1 MTASLLGWSLSALT
15 SAALFTMGASSA
27 LLVIAHGVRRVHNFR
42 VRKSLAR
49 ARAEVVGLVMDET
62 SDMDR
67 VRIGGTIRRRDLEEV
82 LVGMALKVDGAARA
96 RLAQI
101 AVTHGFVERSV
112 YLLDSPRK
120 KTRGRALRLLEV
132 SFGSGGNEST
142 GGVRVPLDVAGHAVP
157 GLTASLRDKNPEIRA
172 GAALV
177 LGAIG
182 QKASVTSIVRA
193 MEDEPSIPSPV
204 ALRAIARVGSSSIPT
219 LLKFGSS
226 ERESTRTFA
235 LRALGVV
242 GDFTVVRFLEE
253 FVGDQYP
260 TEVRLSALDSL
271 ARIGDPRAGRAIC
284 AALQDD
290 DPTSI
295 RRAAITALGKLA
307 HPESVEVLVD
317 AARDEDHETA
327 RVAARAL
334 AALWPEIAQNV
345 SDERGETITL
355 VAFELA
361 RFAQGSAGLTASE
374 MSR

>member
-15 SAALFTMGASSA
+15 SAALFTMGASSV
-27 LLVIAHGVRRVHNFR
+27 LLVIGHGFRRVRNFR

-62 SDMDR
+62 SDTDR
-67 VRIGGTIRRRDLEEV
+67 VRTNGSIRRRDLEEV
-82 LVGMALKVDGAARA
+82 LVGMALKVDGAARG

-101 AVTHGFVERSV
+101 AVTHGFVERSL

-132 SFGSGGNEST
+132 GFGT
-142 GGVRVPLDVAGHAVP
+142 GGDELTRDDRVPLNVAAQAVP
-157 GLTASLRDKNPEIRA
+157 RLTASLRDKNPEIRA

-182 QKASVTSIVRA
+182 QKAAVSSIVRA

-219 LLKFGSS
+219 LLKLGSS

-242 GDFTVVRFLEE
+242 GDFTVVSFLEE

-271 ARIGDPRAGRAIC
+271 ARIGDPRAARAIC
-284 AALQDD
+284 AALRDD
-290 DPTSI
+290 DPISI
-295 RRAAITALGKLA
+295 RRASITALGKLA
-307 HPESVEVLVD
+307 HPDSVEVLVD
-317 AARDEDHETA
+317 AARDKDHETA
-327 RVAARAL
+327 RAAARAL
-334 AALWPEIAQNV
+334 AALWPAIAQNV
-345 SDERGETITL
+345 SDEGGETITL

-361 RFAQGSAGLTASE
+361 RFATGSAELTASE
-374 MSR
+374 TSR